1 MLFNLNASLKLTYIW
16 EINMN
21 KSLCFVLL
29 VSLTAFT
36 QTVQAQQTLRFG
48 VDPTFP
54 PFESKAAD
62 GSLQGFDIDLGNAIC
77 TQAKVKCQ
85 WVQMGFDSSIP
96 ALQAKKFD
104 AILSAMSMTDKR
116 RQQVAFSDMLYN
128 TPSALLAPAASKLS
142 TDVASLRG
150 KTIGVAQGTIQ
161 ETYAKTKWEPQGV
174 KIISY
179 PNQMEVYPD
188 LVAGRLDGSLVNAVS
203 AQQGFLTEPQG
214 KGYVIKG
221 TLVDNVIFGDGVGI
235 ALRRGDEANLKMINA
250 ALAEIHKNG
259 TYDQLTKKYFKF
271 KVYP

>member
-1 MLFNLNASLKLTYIW
+1 MK
-16 EINMN
+16 
-21 KSLCFVLL
+21 KSLSLALL
-29 VSLTAFT
+29 FSLT
-36 QTVQAQQTLRFG
+36 TVSHAALAQQTLRFG

-62 GSLQGFDIDLGNAIC
+62 GSLQGFDIDIGNAIC
-77 TQAKVKCQ
+77 AQAKVKCQ

-128 TPSALLAPAASKLS
+128 TPSALLAPADSKLT

-161 ETYAKTKWEPQGV
+161 ETYAKTKWESQGV
-174 KIISY
+174 KIVSY

-188 LVAGRLDGSLVNAVS
+188 LVAGRLDGSLANAVS
-203 AQQGFLTEPQG
+203 AEQGFLTSPEG
-214 KGYVIKG
+214 KTYAIKG
-221 TLVDNVIFGDGVGI
+221 TLVDKVIFGDGVGI
-235 ALRRGDEANLKMINA
+235 ALRKGDEANLKMINT
-250 ALAEIHKNG
+250 ALTELHKNG